1 MAMTKGYCTNCN
13 KDNEAR
19 RIFDVNSDVKFCYC
33 PHCGKKYRPRIAIHN
48 YKRTIDKYLKRANF
62 FLRNAGETRD
72 AYNLFAYVLE
82 LEPTNKSAKLGRL
95 LSLAYLSTVRRQRFL
110 EVRELLDI
118 EKELFHRP
126 GIHDEYVEF
135 LLSLGRCTDTY
146 IANVKKRV
154 TMRGYY
160 FDVECAKLYYR
171 HIRSIIELRRL
182 IVSELAAINEQK
194 LSSDVNDSIKVL
206 ENEYNNII
214 VTVDGWDHFLANFSK
229 TGDPLITN
237 GRRKID
243 TKLSRYRMSTLD
255 ESNKQ
260 LNIIEDEAF
269 SKIFRRMHRAYK
281 PAIPLA
287 CITGLTSATLLVFYF
302 IFRKLDCA
310 PYILSLVIFFGIIAI
325 SFVVMRVLFGLV
337 LKKPKF

>member
-48 YKRTIDKYLKRANF
+48 YKRTIDRYLRRANF
-62 FLRNAGETRD
+62 FLRNANETKD

-95 LSLAYLSTVRRQRFL
+95 LSLGYLSTVRRQRFL
-110 EVRELLDI
+110 EVRDLLDI

-135 LLSLGRCTDTY
+135 LLSLAKCTETY
-146 IANVKKRV
+146 IVNVKKRL

-160 FDVECAKLYYR
+160 YDVECAKLYYR

-182 IVSELAAINEQK
+182 IVYELAAINELK
-194 LSSDVNDSIKVL
+194 LSGDVNDSIKTL

-229 TGDPLITN
+229 SGDPLITN

-255 ESNKQ
+255 VNNKQ
-260 LNIIEDEAF
+260 LNIIDDSAF
-269 SKIFRRMHRAYK
+269 SKTFRQMYRTFK
-281 PAIPLA
+281 PALPLA
-287 CITGLTSATLLVFYF
+287 VIIGSVSLVLLVFYF
-302 IFRKLDCA
+302 IFIKLDCA
-310 PYILSLVIFFGIIAI
+310 PYILSLVILFGIIAI
-325 SFVVMRVLFGLV
+325 GFIVLRVLFGLL
-337 LKKPKF
+337 LKKPRL